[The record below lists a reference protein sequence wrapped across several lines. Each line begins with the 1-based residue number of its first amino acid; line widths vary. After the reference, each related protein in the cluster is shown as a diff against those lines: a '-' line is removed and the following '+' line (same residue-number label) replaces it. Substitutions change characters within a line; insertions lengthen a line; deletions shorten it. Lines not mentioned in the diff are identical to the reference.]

1 MIPNALDT
9 AKVSSNI
16 DGEVG
21 QFSVDENSLSKIMS
35 VLTNLYS
42 DPEGAV
48 VREYLTN
55 ALDAQIEAQEN
66 DPTYVWRPIEVTTPS
81 HFSKT
86 YKVRDFGTGMN
97 ADDLRDIYSK
107 YGKSTKE
114 NTNSQTGMLGLGSKC
129 ALTYTGQF
137 TITGYKNGVRTT
149 AIVSK
154 DEQDIPSF
162 MIVDTSATDE
172 PNGVEISVPVRDRS
186 SFADKTAKFLRWWKP
201 GQVLVD
207 GREPE
212 THDYKEVKPG
222 IFISKT
228 DGNYRY
234 SYNTPDSVVIM
245 GNVPYTVDAE
255 YVPSELRDAGI
266 AFAAYVPMGS
276 VDFPP
281 SRERL
286 YYNALTKK
294 TLASLTHDLFDFV
307 LTEALNE
314 IKQAAS
320 YREAWTLYHN
330 LPYYFSNHR
339 KAQDLKYKGQSFADA
354 QRIQHDFQILD
365 WDWQQRGQVSD
376 RKYMGIG
383 EAIRT
388 VDLFVT
394 GVDIT
399 KKQTAYWKK
408 KVVQYIQEKN
418 LAPNKGMGSYVVYL
432 MEKDVDSV
440 WIADIPRID
449 FDTIK
454 ALKLPRNPSQGPR
467 VEAPYDFYTFDAS
480 KNVVTH
486 DALVKIPVAAGK
498 TLVHVS
504 PADLRESHRKH
515 GISERG
521 LSTFLGEDVV
531 LVVLAKNRFEKY
543 KRDYANSIEL
553 KDWAVKEL
561 KKIAD
566 SVTDA
571 EASASRLSY
580 HERAFLEAVE
590 PDRLLDPELKALAET
605 VRGIG
610 DNKMEKMGKFIN
622 TMRAAGINLAMPDI
636 ATPLSSAADK
646 YPLID
651 EAGRRH
657 MKHLVFYV
665 NAIYKSENP

>member
-55 ALDAQIEAQEN
+55 ALDSQIEAQEK
-66 DPTYVWRPIEVTTPS
+66 DPNYVWRPIEVTTPS

-114 NTNSQTGMLGLGSKC
+114 NTNTQTGMLGLGSKC

-162 MIVDTSATDE
+162 MIVDTSGTTE

-186 SFADKTAKFLRWWKP
+186 TFAEKTRNFLRWWKP
-201 GQVLVD
+201 GQVIVD

-212 THDYKEVKPG
+212 SHDYKEVKPG
-222 IFISKT
+222 VFISKHQ
-228 DGNYRY
+228 GGYRY
-234 SYNTPDSVVIM
+234 NYDTADSVVIM
-245 GNVPYTVDAE
+245 GNVPYTIDSQ
-255 YVPSELRDAGI
+255 YVPKELRDAGI

-276 VDFPP
+276 ISFPP

-286 YYNALTKK
+286 YYNDTTKATLK
-294 TLASLTHDLFDFV
+294 TITEDLFEFV
-307 LTEALNE
+307 LNEALDE
-314 IKQAAS
+314 VKSAS
-320 YREAWTLYHN
+320 TYREAWNLYGA
-330 LPYYFSNHR
+330 LPHYFANHR
-339 KAQDLKYKGQSFADA
+339 KALDLKFKGETLTNDK
-354 QRIQHDFQILD
+354 RLVHDFQILD
-365 WDWQQRGQVSD
+365 WDWQQRGTVTD
-376 RKYMGIG
+376 RKYLEIG
-383 EAIRT
+383 QALRSCTLI
-388 VDLFVT
+388 VT

-408 KVVQYIQEKN
+408 KVLQYIEEQSI
-418 LAPNKGMGSYVVYL
+418 PNQGLHAIYVYL
-432 MEKDVDSV
+432 TKDDVDSV
-440 WIADIPRID
+440 WLSDIPRVD

-454 ALKLPRNPSQGPR
+454 ALKLPRNGNSGPR
-467 VEAPYDFYTFDAS
+467 VESPYDFYTVNS
-480 KNVVTH
+480 KGEVVH
-486 DALVKIPVAAGK
+486 DSQVKITVPTGK

-515 GISERG
+515 GISETN
-521 LSTFLGEDVV
+521 LTKFLGSDVL
-531 LVVLAKNRFEKY
+531 LVVLAKNRWEKY

-553 KDWAVKEL
+553 KDYAAKWVKD
-561 KKIAD
+561 KAA
-566 SVTDA
+566 SVTVS
-571 EASASRLSY
+571 EASVNKLSY
-580 HERAFLEAVE
+580 HERAFLAAVT
-590 PDRLLDPELKALAET
+590 PSKIDDPELQDLAKT
-605 VRGIG
+605 VSGSST
-610 DNKMEKMGKFIN
+610 NKLEQIQGFI
-622 TMRAAGINLAMPDI
+622 TTIRAAGVNLAMPEI
-636 ATPLSSAADK
+636 ADSNITATQK
-646 YPLID
+646 YPLIA
-651 EAGRRH
+651 EAGVRH
-657 MKHLVFYV
+657 MEHLLFYV
-665 NAIYKSENP
+665 NAVYKSENP